1 MIRNWPRSVEQTDF
15 EIVRSVIT
23 SVGVLH
29 RVWALNVCRFLYTE
43 TNPKTCPALL
53 SPSLPGWLHC
63 RLPHKI
69 KFALHQKI
77 FKNCMQQPRTNR
89 ASKRFLYFSPVG
101 PSKPVTLHADF
112 EKNGMSG
119 ICYPKWCPPA
129 PSRPRVRMTCQ
140 RMLSLLVERK
150 VGVVSYFRQVAKY
163 RSTQSKYA
171 NQKSKLKTSMALW
184 MKQRNTN

>member
-1 MIRNWPRSVEQTDF
+1 MDASGAACTATFWAGLGASSAMNGGKVDLFNRR
-15 EIVRSVIT
+15 T
-23 SVGVLH
+23 SCRLPESTIKYNQNTQNSLLDSNILLTFYSLWVGNQL
-29 RVWALNVCRFLYTE
+29 
-43 TNPKTCPALL
+43 PLL

-69 KFALHQKI
+69 KFSLHQKI

-112 EKNGMSG
+112 EKNGM
-119 ICYPKWCPPA
+119 CYPKWCPPA

-140 RMLSLLVERK
+140 RMQARFWWKE
-150 VGVVSYFRQVAKY
+150 
-163 RSTQSKYA
+163 
-171 NQKSKLKTSMALW
+171 KSG
-184 MKQRNTN
+184 